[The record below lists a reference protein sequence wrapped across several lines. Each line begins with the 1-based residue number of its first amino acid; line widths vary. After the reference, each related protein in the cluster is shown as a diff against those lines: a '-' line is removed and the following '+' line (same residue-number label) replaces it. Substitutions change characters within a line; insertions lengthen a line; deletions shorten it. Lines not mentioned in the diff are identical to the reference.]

1 MDGLDL
7 TKKASPPR
15 APCSANNNDDDEDDD
30 DDGED
35 DDNNDD
41 DDESNVPVTCS
52 KLGQG
57 LYEEKLLG
65 AKKSFLTMKILPL
78 SLLPPFFIY
87 TDPHFILL
95 EYVFTEICRWK
106 S

>member
-1 MDGLDL
+1 MGGLDL

-65 AKKSFLTMKILPL
+65 AKKSFLTMKIFPL